1 MAQLALSRLPVVFSC
16 REMAMRTQGLKAL
29 IAILNLKKVSNKRFN
44 VDRAV
49 LILSTAV
56 TIGLV
61 AIYVFEKVASR

>member
-1 MAQLALSRLPVVFSC
+1 MAQLALSLLAVVFNC
-16 REMAMRTQGLKAL
+16 REMAMRAQGLKAL

-49 LILSTAV
+49 LILTTAV